1 MLFLFNQEILML
13 ETNSTRAVCMAK
25 LSERLKSECYGRPAV
40 SNYPSCADRFLDY
53 LERKGL
59 TVYSV
64 QPTEVDR
71 YIKVLRMVKKGAVVW
86 PGRACALCIARQ
98 FICCCGSF
106 TNSGHRCRRR

>member
-1 MLFLFNQEILML
+1 ML
-13 ETNSTRAVCMAK
+13 ETSPTRAVCLAK
-25 LSERLKSECYGRPAV
+25 LSHRLQSECYGRPAV

-71 YIKVLRMVKKGAVVW
+71 YLPGPEGAAQH
-86 PGRACALCIARQ
+86 PSRGNSYAGAALSRTVAT
-98 FICCCGSF
+98 GA
-106 TNSGHRCRRR
+106 GAGE